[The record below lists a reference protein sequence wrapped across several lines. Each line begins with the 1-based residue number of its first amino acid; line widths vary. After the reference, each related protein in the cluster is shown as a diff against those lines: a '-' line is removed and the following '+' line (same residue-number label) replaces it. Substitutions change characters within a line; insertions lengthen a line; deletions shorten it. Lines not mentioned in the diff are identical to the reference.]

1 MASTNKLLSLDMGT
15 HDCFYRFR
23 RDFGDASSV
32 VYVYLQDLDIIAE
45 DRQTYGPDVIQDLR
59 DKVDVWDQQWTTLTV
74 FRDGGKVQYKQDQW
88 EPHFLPKGVASGA
101 LPRLNVLTLD
111 IQHSFKNRVFLV
123 HLNME
128 RQILKIC
135 PFRFELPYFTQEMK
149 VYRMLAERGCNLVPR
164 LSAYVYERSEEQII
178 GFTCEELHGRV
189 AGPDDYDDCRR
200 SLAKLHTYGIIHGDL
215 NKFNIMITEDGPRFF
230 DLEKSILDTDGDVSK
245 DDFSRRQQEELEG
258 LSKALCDEEG
268 WGRPWPESKP
278 S

>member
-23 RDFGDASSV
+23 RDFEATSTV
-32 VYVYLQDLDIIAE
+32 IYVYLQDLDIIAQ

-74 FRDGGKVQYKQDQW
+74 FRDGGRIQYRQDQW
-88 EPHFLPKGVASGA
+88 EPHYLPKEVASGT
-101 LPRLNVLTLD
+101 LPRLNFLNLD

-123 HLNME
+123 HFNME
-128 RQILKIC
+128 RQVLKIC
-135 PFRFELPYFTQEMK
+135 PFQSELPYFTQEMK
-149 VYRMLAERGCNLVPR
+149 VYKTLSERGCDLIPR

-178 GFTCEELHGRV
+178 GFVCEELHGRV
-189 AGPDDYDDCRR
+189 AELDDHDECKR

-215 NKFNIMITEDGPRFF
+215 NKFNIMITKDGARFF
-230 DLEKSILDTDGDVSK
+230 DLEKSILDTDGEISQE
-245 DDFSRRQQEELEG
+245 DFSRLQQEELEG
-258 LSKALCDEEG
+258 LKKALSDEEG
-268 WGRPWPESKP
+268 WGRPWPESER